1 MVVGFEA
8 MPGIEVQ
15 VRPVDCDR
23 FGHTNAASA
32 QRQNAMRNTQP

>member
-1 MVVGFEA
+1 MVVRFEA

-15 VRPVDCDR
+15 VSPIDCDR

-32 QRQNAMRNTQP
+32 QRQNAIGNTQP